1 MTLTSSSATIGLQ
14 SRLLQTNTNVFG
26 QIQIGV
32 SNQSIRFD
40 DSNVIYSLQA
50 FLLSP
55 GSFYYINPLT
65 GLASGGSGITAGQ
78 AQVETATA
86 VGTCTTAGNVSVTI
100 NRGGQSSQTLISIT
114 GALIAP
120 NGDPITFPD
129 LAYDGELNGN
139 PSYRSGNAV
148 CYRQTTSNPSLFA
161 WVIYY
166 DDTNQSYAAWYSYE
180 NVDSPELVTGWNPGT
195 GEGGTPV
202 VALFN
207 GGEIVVSVP
216 IALNDTAA
224 IWAGKVRT
232 ALAGTPS
239 VSALFSVSGSSTA
252 IVLTRK
258 PLQIFQGTNINVPYY
273 AANESALNIAIA
285 AGSTGVTSA
294 ATSTNTTAGVETS
307 GSLVLDGDGKDI
319 EGNTIGTLTRI
330 DAALFKVVGGGVT
343 ISNGSNFV
351 AVLGTNG
358 QQFLINPSISGSV
371 GIFAT
376 APTSVQVT
384 ILGKV

>member
-26 QIQIGV
+26 KIQIGV

-50 FLLSP
+50 FMP
-55 GSFYYINPLT
+55 IGSGAEFSVNPLT
-65 GLASGGSGITAGQ
+65 GVASSSTAFIAGQ

-100 NRGGQSSQTLISIT
+100 NRGGGETIS
-114 GALIAP
+114 
-120 NGDPITFPD
+120 
-129 LAYDGELNGN
+129 
-139 PSYRSGNAV
+139 
-148 CYRQTTSNPSLFA
+148 
-161 WVIYY
+161 
-166 DDTNQSYAAWYSYE
+166 
-180 NVDSPELVTGWNPGT
+180 
-195 GEGGTPV
+195 
-202 VALFN
+202 
-207 GGEIVVSVP
+207 VSVP

-232 ALAGTPS
+232 ALAETPA

-258 PLQIFQGTNINVPYY
+258 PLQILQGSNMSVACFAMND
-273 AANESALNIAIA
+273 SDLNIGIA

-294 ATSTNTTAGVETS
+294 ETSSNTTAGVETS
-307 GSLVLDGDGKDI
+307 GCLVLDGDGKDI
-319 EGNTIGTLTRI
+319 EGNPIGTLTRI
-330 DAALFKVVGGGVT
+330 DAALFKVVGGGVLFRDNE
-343 ISNGSNFV
+343 SGF
-351 AVLGTNG
+351 LMGRLEDDG
-358 QQFLINPSISGSV
+358 QCLLITPNINSPIE
-371 GIFAT
+371 FYNN

>member
-32 SNQSIRFD
+32 SNQSITFD

-50 FLLSP
+50 FMPMGGGAEFSV
-55 GSFYYINPLT
+55 NPLT
-65 GLASGGSGITAGQ
+65 GVATSAAAFIAGQ

-114 GALIAP
+114 GALTAP

-148 CYRQTTSNPSLFA
+148 CYRPSASDA

-166 DDTNQSYAAWYSYE
+166 DDTNPTYAAWYSFE
-180 NVDSPELVTGWNPGT
+180 NVASPELVEYWNPGT
-195 GEGGTPV
+195 TEGGTPV
-202 VALFN
+202 VTLFD
-207 GGEIVVSVP
+207 GENIVVSVP

-232 ALAGTPS
+232 ALAGTPA

-258 PLQIFQGTNINVPYY
+258 PLQILQG
-273 AANESALNIAIA
+273 ANMSVACFAMNDSGLNIGIA

-294 ATSTNTTAGVETS
+294 ATSSNTTAGVETS
-307 GSLVLDGDGKDI
+307 GCLVLDGDGKDI

-330 DAALFKVVGGGVT
+330 DAALFKVVGGGVLFRD
-343 ISNGSNFV
+343 NE
-351 AVLGTNG
+351 LGFLMGRLEDDG
-358 QQFLINPSISGSV
+358 QCLLITPNINSPIE
-371 GIFAT
+371 FYNN